1 MRNAIPGS
9 LLAMLVLYQGALHA
23 GDAAAGV
30 SAFNPKGCIGCHG
43 AAGKAP
49 IAPNY
54 PIIGGK
60 PEDFVSGEL
69 TRFRSGERQEP
80 TINAMAAMLSDADI
94 ANIADYLATQ

>member
-1 MRNAIPGS
+1 MHDSILGS
-9 LLAMLVLYQGALHA
+9 ALALLLLYQGPLLAS
-23 GDAAAGV
+23 DAAAGK
-30 SAFNPKGCIGCHG
+30 SAYSARGCIGCHG

-54 PIIGGK
+54 PVIGGK

-94 ANIADYLATQ
+94 ANIAAFLAAQ